1 MIRSTLCF
9 EIGSMRRI
17 LLMPGI
23 AYMCAST
30 ASARS
35 SRFSPHYK
43 TVSGRVIAYSTSLLC
58 LNGNKY
64 MSMIVHI
71 QPTKSIPAEFVQVD
85 FSLPCDKSAD
95 WLSTPQSTQRFRL
108 SPISDSD
115 DVLEEFIKFTDEG
128 GSTRSTDVP
137 LWKRPPETESET
149 LPFGKVLPH
158 YQSACLPLVPVV

>member
-1 MIRSTLCF
+1 
-9 EIGSMRRI
+9 
-17 LLMPGI
+17 
-23 AYMCAST
+23 
-30 ASARS
+30 
-35 SRFSPHYK
+35 
-43 TVSGRVIAYSTSLLC
+43 
-58 LNGNKY
+58 

-158 YQSACLPLVPVV
+158 YQSADLPLVPVL